1 MEDVSIRLLR
11 AEEIECRIAT
21 INEKGLSLL
30 LFKDARVDQKIL
42 DEVFGAFAWKR
53 THQSIDGN
61 LYCTVEIFDKENQI
75 WVAKQD
81 VGTTGYTE
89 KEKSQASDS
98 FKRACFNW
106 GIGRELYSAP
116 FIWVSATKT
125 EIRKNGDRY
134 LCSDRFSVAHIEYNE
149 EREIAGLAIRN
160 DSKGIIVYELLPQNK
175 KTKQPPE
182 KMRTAAAQQV
192 PNEQQRATAAA
203 QSMSNEQQ
211 RATAVAQSMS
221 NEQQK
226 AATAARSMSNEQQR
240 EATTARSMS
249 NEQQREATTARSMSN
264 EQQRG
269 ATAAQP
275 LQDKQTKAVE
285 EAQPLSDEQLRTAAA
300 AAKRSTVKAQKKA
313 AVTKPQMDGL
323 KAELERT
330 GVTIEDVKD
339 RYKIQNLE
347 GMSEDLYKRVMTA
360 LSRTK
365 SIVVA

>member
-1 MEDVSIRLLR
+1 MENSIIRLLR
-11 AEEIECRIAT
+11 ADEIECRVAT
-21 INEKGLSLL
+21 VNEKGVSVLL
-30 LFKDARVDQKIL
+30 YKDARVDQKIL

-175 KTKQPPE
+175 KAKQPPE
-182 KMRTAAAQQV
+182 KIQTAATQQV
-192 PNEQQRATAAA
+192 PNEQQRVTAVA

-226 AATAARSMSNEQQR
+226 AATA
-240 EATTARSMS
+240 ARSMS

>member
-1 MEDVSIRLLR
+1 MEKSIIRLLR
-11 AEEIECRIAT
+11 ADEIECRVAT
-21 INEKGLSLL
+21 VNEKGVSVLL
-30 LFKDARVDQKIL
+30 YKDARVDQKIL

-182 KMRTAAAQQV
+182 KMRTAAAQHV

-203 QSMSNEQQ
+203 QSMSNEQ
-211 RATAVAQSMS
+211 
-221 NEQQK
+221 
-226 AATAARSMSNEQQR
+226 
-240 EATTARSMS
+240 
-249 NEQQREATTARSMSN
+249 
-264 EQQRG
+264 
-269 ATAAQP
+269 
-275 LQDKQTKAVE
+275 TKAVE
-285 EAQPLSDEQLRTAAA
+285 KAQPLSDEQPRTAAA

-313 AVTKPQMDGL
+313 TVTKPQMDGL